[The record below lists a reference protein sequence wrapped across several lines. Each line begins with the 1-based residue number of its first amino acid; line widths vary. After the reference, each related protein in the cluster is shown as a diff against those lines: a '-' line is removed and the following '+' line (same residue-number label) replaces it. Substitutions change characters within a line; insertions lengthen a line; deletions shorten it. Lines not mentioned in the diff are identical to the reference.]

1 MKGMSILI
9 FRNKTNDS
17 STENISQNEKE
28 QNDYQKIG
36 DIDELI
42 FPDDEPRYISER

>member
-9 FRNKTNDS
+9 LKNKTNDS
-17 STENISQNEKE
+17 STENISPNEKK
-28 QNDYQKIG
+28 QNDYQEIG

-42 FPDDEPRYISER
+42 FPEDEPRYISER